1 MQLRPLGDNVL
12 VKQIKADEVTSF
24 GLVLPG
30 KDEKKPEGEVV
41 AIGPGKLLESGP
53 RSVMEVKV
61 GDKVLLKNWG
71 GEKVELDKQ
80 EYKIVSQDDIL
91 AIFQ

>member
-1 MQLRPLGDNVL
+1 M

-24 GLVLPG
+24 GLVLPD
-30 KDEKKPEGEVV
+30 KDEKKAEAEVV
-41 AIGPGKLLESGP
+41 AVGPGKLLENGQ

-71 GEKVELDKQ
+71 GEKVELDKV
-80 EYKIVSQDDIL
+80 EYKIVAQDDIL
-91 AIFQ
+91 AVFE